1 MSDNQSDRAVGHT
14 KGYRKGPGV
23 RQKPRRPRLAEQ
35 QLHLAIPQP
44 DYIVYPWC
52 VGRYDPTPYIAAGF
66 YYASHYNKWSD
77 TALYAGC
84 SLPLRKHS
92 ALSRQADFFLAFCAE
107 SSFFSP
113 V

>member
-1 MSDNQSDRAVGHT
+1 VCDRNHADLDWQSSNFTWR
-14 KGYRKGPGV
+14 YRN
-23 RQKPRRPRLAEQ
+23 R
-35 QLHLAIPQP
+35 I
-44 DYIVYPWC
+44 YIVYPWC
-52 VGRYDPTPYIAAGF
+52 VGRYEPTPYIAAGF